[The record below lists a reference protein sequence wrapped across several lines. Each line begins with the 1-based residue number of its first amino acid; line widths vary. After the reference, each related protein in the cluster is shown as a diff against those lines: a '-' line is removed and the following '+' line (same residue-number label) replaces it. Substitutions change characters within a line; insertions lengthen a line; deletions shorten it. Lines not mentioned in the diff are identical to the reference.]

1 MNNLIISGRLTRDP
15 ESKQTQSGELAKF
28 SVAVDNFGR
37 DKGATFFDCVAFG
50 KTGEYVNK
58 YITKGRSVIVQGRIE
73 SNKGSDGKVYWS
85 VNASSVEATDKPKD
99 DAPKP
104 TGTTTTT
111 PENFH
116 ADEYDPFG
124 DE

>member
-15 ESKQTQSGELAKF
+15 ESKQTQTGELAKF
-28 SVAVDNFGR
+28 SVAVDNFGK

-50 KTGEYVNK
+50 KSGEYVNK
-58 YITKGRSVIVQGRIE
+58 YLTKGRAVIVQGRIE

-99 DAPKP
+99 GQSSTGSGKPYDA
-104 TGTTTTT
+104 
-111 PENFH
+111 F
-116 ADEYDPFG
+116 ADEEYA
-124 DE
+124 